1 MGTRSILKKINRH
14 APVDSD
20 EYRRLVEYYEN
31 LRYSSPESYALF
43 YQDYA
48 DILFRIYT
56 IYLPRYTADIGDIV
70 DLLVKRPELLAS
82 FRQDPLPVNDIP
94 PEYHQYLSESLGQA
108 ESRRLLSRLLDVLGE
123 TEADQVSLPGPRRQD
138 PVYIYE
144 DANPFKEIGL
154 KTHFERL
161 GRFSFITRLQSYRYL
176 SGNKASQDW
185 IQYRSPDCLGGI
197 FSNKEKSIYY
207 YIFLSEADEVKAR
220 NAARLLNL
228 VLYGK
233 SGGA

>member
-1 MGTRSILKKINRH
+1 M
-14 APVDSD
+14 DSD
-20 EYRRLVEYYEN
+20 EYRRLVEYYES
-31 LRYSSPESYALF
+31 LRHSSPESYGLF

-48 DILFRIYT
+48 DVLFRIYR
-56 IYLPRYTADIGDIV
+56 IYLPRYTADIGDMI
-70 DLLVKRPELLAS
+70 DLLVRQPELLDS
-82 FRQDPLPVNDIP
+82 FRQDPLPVNAVP
-94 PEYHQYLSESLGQA
+94 AEFRHFLTEALGQA
-108 ESRRLLSRLLDVLGE
+108 ESRRLLGQLLEVLRE
-123 TEADQVSLPGPRRQD
+123 TEAEPDILPQPRRQD

-161 GRFSFITRLQSYRYL
+161 GRFTFITRLQSYRYL
-176 SGNKASQDW
+176 TRNKASQDW

-207 YIFLSEADEVKAR
+207 YIFLSETDESKAR